1 MHLCCIALAWS
12 HPTGL
17 WPSCPGKS
25 APIICI
31 WWFIDLLVLESH
43 ESLEDMSV
51 SFVPSPVSAPQRQ
64 RACSKG
70 TEGCP
75 VRSNDGGWIVRWWLN
90 RPRMPNVKTSHPCCP
105 NPSPPPPP
113 IELAH
118 PPSSYNSDFVTVS
131 AFLFLCFWPWVLWAA
146 PQTLVCK
153 EPF

>member
-31 WWFIDLLVLESH
+31 WWFIDLLVLESYP
-43 ESLEDMSV
+43 LEDMSV
-51 SFVPSPVSAPQRQ
+51 SFVPSPVSEPQRQ
-64 RACSKG
+64 RAGSKR

-90 RPRMPNVKTSHPCCP
+90 RPRMPNVKTSHPHCSPCHP
-105 NPSPPPPP
+105 KSLMLCLCHHFSEHQIHRQICECKTSKCSILLFTAFADYIAPSPTT
-113 IELAH
+113 I
-118 PPSSYNSDFVTVS
+118 
-131 AFLFLCFWPWVLWAA
+131 
-146 PQTLVCK
+146 
-153 EPF
+153 